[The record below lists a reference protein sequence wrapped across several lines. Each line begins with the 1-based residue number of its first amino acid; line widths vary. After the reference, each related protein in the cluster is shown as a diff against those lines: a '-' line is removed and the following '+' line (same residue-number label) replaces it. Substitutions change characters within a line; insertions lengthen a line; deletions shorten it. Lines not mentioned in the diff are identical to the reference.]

1 MSSPPRRQYNGP
13 SPSPPPIPNT
23 TKSKSPHLEQAVV
36 DRLQSFRKKS
46 QPEIASLVSNINEA
60 TLLPFRDDVSS
71 SNSGSDLIGQ
81 NNGGVADGD
90 YNTSLPSG
98 GESLTLDEASKFFP
112 ALMDQR
118 PVGSP
123 LVGAVRGTGNSN
135 YGNVRHILI
144 NALAMR
150 ALCTTRSIAVLC
162 MYCILLHCV
171 VVYYFLPDI

>member
-46 QPEIASLVSNINEA
+46 QPEITSLVSNINEA

-90 YNTSLPSG
+90 YNASLPSG

-123 LVGAVRGTGNSN
+123 LVRGTGNSN
-135 YGNVRHILI
+135 YGNVRNILI
-144 NALAMR
+144 NALTMC
-150 ALCTTRSIAVLC
+150 ALCTARSIAMLC